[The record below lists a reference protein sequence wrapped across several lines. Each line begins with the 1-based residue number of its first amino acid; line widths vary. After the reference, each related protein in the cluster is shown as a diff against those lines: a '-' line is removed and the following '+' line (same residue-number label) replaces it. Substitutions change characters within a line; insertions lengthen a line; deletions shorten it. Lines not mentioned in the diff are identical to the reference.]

1 MPESVNINVNGQPKL
16 HSMNDRPVNLPLL
29 RLFAA
34 MPVTA
39 MASILHRLTGV
50 VLFLAAFYLCYLLD
64 LALDGEQGFQRA
76 AAIVAAPLGKFGL
89 WLVLA
94 ALGYHL
100 IAGFKHLLL
109 DFHVGDS
116 AAGGRVGTWLVL
128 LSSALAAILAGL
140 WLW

>member
-1 MPESVNINVNGQPKL
+1 
-16 HSMNDRPVNLPLL
+16 MNDRPVHLPLL

-39 MASILHRLTGV
+39 VASILHRFTGV
-50 VLFLAAFYLCYLLD
+50 ALFFAVFYLCYLLD
-64 LALDGEQGFQRA
+64 LALEGEQGFQRA

-94 ALGYHL
+94 ALGFHL

-116 AAGGRVGTWLVL
+116 AAGGRIGTWLTL
-128 LSSALAAILAGL
+128 LLSALAAVLAGL